1 MHIHTHP
8 GHEIGHR
15 HPHGNMVSR
24 VARDLDTLLDWLT
37 GPGLT
42 ERQRAARNRAEALN
56 EKTGSGVM

>member
-24 VARDLDTLLDWLT
+24 VARDLDTIFAWLS

-42 ERQRAARNRAEALN
+42 ERQRSARDRAEALN
-56 EKTGSGVM
+56 EKFGSGVM